1 MNLWQ
6 RIDQKLGYP
15 RWPWT
20 DRPIPANTVWAIF
33 LAWIMR
39 DLTVNHR
46 IHNRVADFIVSTL
59 LLIAF
64 FCLIPIKGD
73 LERVERHRSSS

>member
-33 LAWIMR
+33 LAWLMR
-39 DLTVNHR
+39 DLH
-46 IHNRVADFIVSTL
+46 IHNRVGDFIVSTL
-59 LLIAF
+59 LLSAV
-64 FCLIPIKGD
+64 FCLFRIKATWKVLND
-73 LERVERHRSSS
+73 IVRPRE